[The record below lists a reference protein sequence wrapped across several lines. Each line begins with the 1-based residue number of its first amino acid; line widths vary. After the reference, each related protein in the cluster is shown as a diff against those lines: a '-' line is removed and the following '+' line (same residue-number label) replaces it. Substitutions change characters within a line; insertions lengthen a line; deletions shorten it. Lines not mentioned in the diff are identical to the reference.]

1 LRAGHPCVAGGE
13 QGAEETVAA
22 RLGELLDSGLSELL
36 LTVVPAGDA
45 AANMTR
51 LFQLV
56 GQL

>member
-1 LRAGHPCVAGGE
+1 
-13 QGAEETVAA
+13 VAA
-22 RLGELLDSGLSELL
+22 RLGELLDSGLSALL